1 MRIIEL
7 TINNHKDV
15 VELFGEEITNYYFIV
30 DDLLKNNYQE
40 EFFHVYG
47 EYDGGKLVS
56 ILLNNFNNITY
67 YSKEDRN
74 VEAYENILN
83 KLSFTKL
90 SGPSNLMEKFIPYV
104 NVEEDTLSYMG
115 VVKNIIA
122 ERKYKDIPVN
132 IINTE
137 EEVGMQYDLL
147 MSTEEYI
154 GCLPENKNEYIISEI
169 KRVNETSDRTAYLS
183 VDDEMISSCSTVR
196 EGDNSAIVIGVV
208 TNPKYRNKGYSTEV
222 LIGLFNM
229 LLKEGRYPY
238 LFYNNPAARSVYKKI
253 GLTEVCEWRVIEC
266 MLKPLM

>member
-1 MRIIEL
+1 MRVIEL

-30 DDLLKNNYQE
+30 DDLLKNNYQG

-90 SGPSNLMEKFIPYV
+90 SGPSNLMKKFIPYV
-104 NVEEDTLSYMG
+104 SVKEDTLSYMG
-115 VVKNIIA
+115 VAKNIIA
-122 ERKYKDIPVN
+122 ERKYKDIPIN

-137 EEVGMQYDLL
+137 
-147 MSTEEYI
+147 
-154 GCLPENKNEYIISEI
+154 
-169 KRVNETSDRTAYLS
+169 
-183 VDDEMISSCSTVR
+183 
-196 EGDNSAIVIGVV
+196 
-208 TNPKYRNKGYSTEV
+208 
-222 LIGLFNM
+222 
-229 LLKEGRYPY
+229 KE
-238 LFYNNPAARSVYKKI
+238 
-253 GLTEVCEWRVIEC
+253 
-266 MLKPLM
+266 